1 MITSRADLNYYLEED
16 AKRIGRKVGLLN
28 LLSGSET
35 YRVFRYFHN
44 LRYLEYY
51 MNVTNPWYHILF
63 YYWHLLLH
71 RHFSVKFGMTVAPN
85 VLGPGFL
92 FVHPGFLRMSG
103 PPIQIGKNCTV
114 LPNVLIGK
122 RRPDLENTEVLI
134 GDNCYISTGVTILG
148 PVRIG
153 NNVII
158 AAHSVVTKDVPD
170 NCLVA
175 GIPAKFIKHI
185 DKPLI

>member
-1 MITSRADLNYYLEED
+1 MA
-16 AKRIGRKVGLLN
+16 
-28 LLSGSET
+28 
-35 YRVFRYFHN
+35 
-44 LRYLEYY
+44 
-51 MNVTNPWYHILF
+51 
-63 YYWHLLLH
+63 
-71 RHFSVKFGMTVAPN
+71 
-85 VLGPGFL
+85 
-92 FVHPGFLRMSG
+92 G

-122 RRPDLENTEVLI
+122 RRPDLVNTEVVI
-134 GDNCYISTGVTILG
+134 GDNCYVSTGVTILG

-175 GIPAKFIKHI
+175 GIPAKFIKYI
-185 DKPLI
+185 DKPLV